1 MKYFLHDTSSF
12 QDEKIT
18 ELYINFGYEGLG
30 LFYTLL
36 EKIAYQEK
44 PIKTDILKHQLKVG
58 KRLEKCWIFM
68 EEIGIISSNNG
79 ETFNEQLLNFSEKY
93 QIKKEKNAKRIS
105 EWRKNQE
112 DTENVTRYEQVCNT
126 PKVKKSK
133 VNEIKEDNIYAWRND
148 FSVYQRE
155 CAEEFTRL
163 SKDEIFLEKLKM
175 YNSGVD
181 IMKSLQK
188 LYDDYW
194 NTEEGW
200 INKKKSKVNKIN
212 WATTISNTI
221 KFHKVYYT
229 KQELA
234 EMERR

>member
-93 QIKKEKNAKRIS
+93 QIKKEKTRKKVS
-105 EWRKNQE
+105 EWRDKQR
-112 DTENVTRYEQVCNT
+112 DVKNVTDYVMVSNP
-126 PKVKKSK
+126 PKVKESK
-133 VNEIKEDNIYAWRND
+133 VKESKVKVIKDKIITYPLIDEVKIYFKENGYNEYLAEKFFNSYSVNDWKDSNNKKILNWKQKAIQVWFKEDNKI
-148 FSVYQRE
+148 Q
-155 CAEEFTRL
+155 
-163 SKDEIFLEKLKM
+163 
-175 YNSGVD
+175 
-181 IMKSLQK
+181 
-188 LYDDYW
+188 
-194 NTEEGW
+194 TETNNL
-200 INKKKSKVNKIN
+200 IIKSKSFYYN
-212 WATTISNTI
+212 I
-221 KFHKVYYT
+221 KGEKVY
-229 KQELA
+229 EN
-234 EMERR
+234 